1 VHVVRAELLP
11 YLRTPVEGGYYYN
24 PAGPTAP
31 MFTDFP
37 PAVGDLLSL
46 PDDRRVFRVLARHW
60 EHAHTGSMTA
70 RTDGDRQRTR
80 LTLLLEEA
88 GGLFVDEVSQPDEE
102 LTA

>member
-1 VHVVRAELLP
+1 MHVTRAELWP
-11 YLRTPVEGGYYYN
+11 YLRTPVEGGYHYD
-24 PAGPTAP
+24 AIGPTTS

-46 PDDRRVFRVLARHW
+46 PDDRRAFRVIGRHW

-80 LTLLLEEA
+80 LKLILEEA
-88 GGLFVDEVSQPDEE
+88 KGLFIDQVETPED
-102 LTA
+102 A